1 MAQARPPSRSARRSR
16 AARRTRHL
24 ALDRLEP
31 SAPRAA
37 RALLA
42 VALAASITAAY
53 GDEPRSRWAD
63 AEPRP
68 FLSAGVDL
76 GSSEHV
82 VLAAG
87 YGKPHASW
95 GGLVAHGYLSRD
107 CAAARLGAT
116 LDLEAVALE
125 AGLRLVRTFE
135 HLPLPIADRHTA
147 IPGGDG
153 FDARVL
159 DLSARGGFP
168 LGPGFAVYEVLGV
181 YQLSSHGDVHL
192 YDELNRVV
200 YRPPWLATASAGWMA
215 SLRGGALLVG
225 GRALWAFE
233 TGRGGDPLVGLGP
246 AVYWRLWPH
255 LALAGELL
263 APVSS
268 PDRLG
273 FMDAI
278 AAFAVLSFRAATGD
292 APPRFP

>member
-1 MAQARPPSRSARRSR
+1 MTHLRSK
-16 AARRTRHL
+16 
-24 ALDRLEP
+24 RLEP
-31 SAPRAA
+31 SASRAG

-42 VALAASITAAY
+42 VALAASFPAAY

-63 AEPRP
+63 GVPRP

-95 GGLVAHGYLSRD
+95 AGLLAHGYLSRD
-107 CAAARLGAT
+107 CAAARIGAKV
-116 LDLEAVALE
+116 DLEAVALE
-125 AGLRLVRTFE
+125 GGLRLVRTFE
-135 HLPLPIADRHTA
+135 HLPLPIADRHTE
-147 IPGGDG
+147 IPGGKG
-153 FDARVL
+153 FYSRVL

-168 LGPGFAVYEVLGV
+168 LGSGFAMYEVLGV

-192 YDELNRVV
+192 YDELYRIV
-200 YRPPWLATASAGWMA
+200 YRPPWLATASGGWMA

-225 GRALWAFE
+225 GRVLWAFE
-233 TGRGGDPLVGLGP
+233 TGRGGDPLVSLGP

-255 LALAGELL
+255 LAVAGELL

-273 FMDAI
+273 FMDSI

-292 APPRFP
+292 EPPRFP